1 MYVRS
6 KSLLF
11 FRFSGATPAFFDL
24 YQVRDDSVCI
34 YLYLKKVWRR
44 FILCL
49 ICRQALEVGWVYQ
62 IPYVFHI
69 FHDVSYYFYI
79 HLIITFELRKMEC
92 SVPRN
97 VRFLV
102 RCDV

>member
-11 FRFSGATPAFFDL
+11 FRFSGATPAFLTCTKSETIPYVFTF
-24 YQVRDDSVCI
+24 I
-34 YLYLKKVWRR
+34 LKKVWRR

-92 SVPRN
+92 SVPRKQGA
-97 VRFLV
+97 FFGKM
-102 RCDV
+102 